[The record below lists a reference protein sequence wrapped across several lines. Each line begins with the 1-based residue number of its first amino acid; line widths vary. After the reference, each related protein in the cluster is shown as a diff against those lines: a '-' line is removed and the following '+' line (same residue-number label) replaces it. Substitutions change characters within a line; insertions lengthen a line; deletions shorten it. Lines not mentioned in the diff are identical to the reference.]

1 MTEHVQIILPTHV
14 NAVGRLFGGQLM
26 AWIDVVAAV
35 EARRHCKCEATTVS
49 VDNLMFI
56 RPAFVNDILRIEATL
71 TWTGRTSL
79 EVRVDT
85 YVEPLEGKSLLVNR
99 AYLAFV
105 ALDTE
110 GKPRPI
116 CAFVPKTYEEKHEWR
131 MALERR
137 EFRLKHKAMHENY
150 R

>member
-1 MTEHVQIILPTHV
+1 MMTEHVQIILPMHV
-14 NAVGRLFGGQLM
+14 NAVNRLFGGQLM

-49 VDNLMFI
+49 VDNLTFI
-56 RPAFVNDILRIEATL
+56 RPAFVNDTLRLEAKL

-85 YVEPLEGKSLLVNR
+85 YVETLEESASMLVNR

-105 ALDTE
+105 AIEAD
-110 GKPRPI
+110 GAPRPI
-116 CAFVPKTYEEKHEWR
+116 CAFVPQTDEEKREWK
-131 MALERR
+131 MAEERR
-137 EFRLKHKAMHENY
+137 EYRLK
-150 R
+150 RS